1 MFGIGAQE
9 LVLILVVALLVFGPK
24 RLPDLART
32 LGRGLSEFRRASN
45 DVRQN
50 LQEAE
55 HLAESGDSPGEPVK
69 PPAQPGEP
77 AAAPAATSDASDE
90 SPSDPETSNDASR
103 DPSEP
108 RGG

>member
-45 DVRQN
+45 DLRQN
-50 LQEAE
+50 LRDAE
-55 HLAESGDSPGEPVK
+55 RLVENDDSAEDAAK
-69 PPAQPGEP
+69 PPAQSGEP
-77 AAAPAATSDASDE
+77 SAAPAATPDPGDENPSAQETSSDASG
-90 SPSDPETSNDASR
+90 

>member
-45 DVRQN
+45 DLRQN

-55 HLAESGDSPGEPVK
+55 RLAKSDDSPEDAAK
-69 PPAQPGEP
+69 PPAQSGEP
-77 AAAPAATSDASDE
+77 SAAPAATPDPGDE
-90 SPSDPETSNDASR
+90 NPSAEETSSDASR

>member
-45 DVRQN
+45 DLRQN

-55 HLAESGDSPGEPVK
+55 HLAESGDS
-69 PPAQPGEP
+69 PGEP

>member
-1 MFGIGAQE
+1 M
-9 LVLILVVALLVFGPK
+9 VLVVALLVFGPK

-45 DVRQN
+45 DLRQN

-55 HLAESGDSPGEPVK
+55 RLADSDDSPGEPAK
-69 PPAQPGEP
+69 PPAPPGEA
-77 AAAPAATSDASDE
+77 AAAPGATSDAGDE
-90 SPSDPETSNDASR
+90 SPGAPETSNDASR